1 EVLRPRPGADGD
13 RGDQGNRDGGSDSHD
28 EGRGDAR
35 PEQSL
40 RQREDEHQ
48 DRARARPQADG
59 KNRGQPSFPSSRAGK
74 LLPPGPL
81 RVPPCRRVIV
91 VRVMMMSVALA
102 MMVMVMIMAMVM
114 IVAVLVVVM
123 GVTMVR
129 VIVIARCH
137 RGADSGGTM
146 ERVQERNE
154 RPPLHPQQSH

>member
-1 EVLRPRPGADGD
+1 H
-13 RGDQGNRDGGSDSHD
+13 GNRDGGSDSHD

-59 KNRGQPSFPSSRAGK
+59 KNRGQPSFPCARAGK
-74 LLPPGPL
+74 LLRL
-81 RVPPCRRVIV
+81 RRVRVPPCRRVIV

-102 MMVMVMIMAMVM
+102 MMVMIMAMVM
-114 IVAVLVVVM
+114 IVVVRVVVM
-123 GVTMVR
+123 GVTTMVR
-129 VIVIARCH
+129 VIVIARRH

-146 ERVQERNE
+146 ERVQK
-154 RPPLHPQQSH
+154 